1 MTGGTYSLVA
11 GYSTHVFNTST
22 GLQT

>member
-11 GYSTHVFNTST
+11 GYSIHVFTTSGSLVT
-22 GLQT
+22 

>member
-11 GYSTHVFNTST
+11 GYSTHVFTTS
-22 GLQT
+22 GSLQT

>member
-11 GYSTHVFNTST
+11 GYSTHVFTTSAS
-22 GLQT
+22 LQT